1 MGVCPRDLAA
11 RHEFEIAFIKML
23 ATVLAWS
30 AAWRAPISRVHM
42 RIGRTDQ
49 PPDVTQATEQLR
61 ALQVSQM
68 EDKLRAIAEEQLQ
81 GVEQPNVAKA
91 DPPPSAALLA
101 AAGASDEQP
110 RGARWR

>member
-1 MGVCPRDLAA
+1 MSWFGSLCPRDLAS
-11 RHEFEIAFIKML
+11 RHEFEIAFIML
-23 ATVLAWS
+23 ATVLACS

-68 EDKLRAIAEEQLQ
+68 EDKLRAIAAVSYTHLTL
-81 GVEQPNVAKA
+81 PTI
-91 DPPPSAALLA
+91 LLV
-101 AAGASDEQP
+101 
-110 RGARWR
+110 